1 MSAIPGA
8 VETDRQ
14 PPMTVPLRYF
24 VVGLAF
30 LVAGGA
36 VGVLSATGVVS
47 GVTRLAHVHLLVVG
61 WVCVTIL
68 GAMTQFVPVWSNVA
82 LHSRRL
88 ATAALWLVTVGVA
101 GIAWSFAAGALAWV
115 HAWGVLA
122 LVGFWVAVYN
132 LGRTLARARPW
143 DVTERH
149 FALALACFVAVPAL
163 GLALSMGYLA
173 PVFVHLP
180 VTRGAAVATH
190 GTLAVF
196 GIVLTTVLGALTQLV
211 PMFTQTDI
219 EGRTRALQR
228 TEAVAYPAGVVALA
242 GGRLVASPLLAR
254 AGAALVVVG
263 LLAFAVVV
271 ARLLVATRV
280 ERTPMLARYAVV
292 AVAMAAW
299 ALQAGRAW
307 VVDPVALAADPAALG
322 RGEWLGDPLVAAP
335 FGGAPHLLFVGVVGF
350 VVLGTLYHVVP
361 FIVWVHRYSDLL
373 GREPVPM
380 IDDLYDDRI
389 ARADFV
395 ATVAGGA
402 GLIAA
407 AQFDLPSAVTV
418 GAGALATLGFVLVAT
433 NLVLVVREHGPGSL
447 RGVLVTRLA
456 DGNHVAAGTDDGPVA
471 TGTNDS
477 PAADDAPGTA
487 DEAAR

>member
-24 VVGLAF
+24 VIGLAF

-68 GAMTQFVPVWSNVA
+68 GAMTQFIPVWSNVA

-88 ATAALWLVTVGVA
+88 ATAALWFVTVGVA

-163 GLALSMGYLA
+163 GIVLSMGYLA
-173 PVFVHLP
+173 PVLVHTP
-180 VTRGAAVATH
+180 VTRTAAVATH

-219 EGRTRALQR
+219 EGATRRLQR
-228 TEAVAYPAGVVALA
+228 VEAVAYPVGVVALA
-242 GGRLVASPLLAR
+242 GGRLVADPLLAR
-254 AGAALVVVG
+254 VGAALVVVG
-263 LLAFAVVV
+263 LLAFVVV
-271 ARLLVATRV
+271 IARLLVATRV
-280 ERTPMLARYAVV
+280 EWNPMLARYAVV
-292 AVAMAAW
+292 AVAMAVW
-299 ALQAGRAW
+299 ALEAGRAW
-307 VVDPVALAADPAALG
+307 VVDPVAVAADPATLAADPTALG

-335 FGGAPHLLFVGVVGF
+335 FGGAPHLLFVGIVGF

-373 GREPVPM
+373 GRERVPM

-402 GLIAA
+402 GLVAA
-407 AQFDLPSAVTV
+407 AQADLPSAVTV
-418 GAGALATLGFVLVAT
+418 GAGALATLGFALVAT
-433 NLVLVVREHGPGSL
+433 NLTLVVREHGPGGL

-456 DGNHVAAGTDDGPVA
+456 EGSGTGPSAGEGGGP
-471 TGTNDS
+471 
-477 PAADDAPGTA
+477 PPGEETA
-487 DEAAR
+487 R